1 MNNEAI
7 LEQIALNPNCRAVQL
22 ADWLDLDLEDVQA
35 SLAALQAVGDVSATP
50 GTSPAG
56 SPCQLY
62 DLTAKFQASDKG
74 THLAAKVGAAK
85 FRQSRPGLSKVA
97 LAIEYVRERGVA
109 TSSELHALLALKP
122 TEVAS
127 SYLAGA
133 LSDGRLVKD
142 GKNWTAG
149 AIKPV
154 PVLAKP
160 TPPATDPKPFAV
172 PVFVAPPPPQT
183 PAPQPAP
190 KPVPKSAPEPAPGV
204 ELAKPSMT
212 STYRCALW
220 SDGILEVQKDGETVA
235 ELPKAAGESLAAF
248 LGRLTAEQHGIK

>member
-22 ADWLDLDLEDVQA
+22 ADWLDIDLEDVQA

-62 DLTAKFQASDKG
+62 DLTAKFHASDKG
-74 THLAAKVGAAK
+74 VHLATKVGAAR

-109 TSSELHALLALKP
+109 TSAELHALLALKP

-127 SYLAGA
+127 SYLNGA

-149 AIKPV
+149 AIKP
-154 PVLAKP
+154 LASTAKP
-160 TPPATDPKPFAV
+160 AAEEPVKV
-172 PVFVAPPPPQT
+172 PVFVPR
-183 PAPQPAP
+183 
-190 KPVPKSAPEPAPGV
+190 PVPLVSAQQPPAAKLAPGID
-204 ELAKPSMT
+204 PSIPGANP
-212 STYRCALW
+212 TYRCALW

-248 LGRLTAEQHGIK
+248 LGRLAVETSTA

>member
-35 SLAALQAVGDVSATP
+35 SLAALRAVGDVAATP

-74 THLAAKVGAAK
+74 AHLATKVSAAK
-85 FRQSRPGLSKVA
+85 FRQGRPGLSKVA

-154 PVLAKP
+154 ASTAKSIPPAADAKP
-160 TPPATDPKPFAV
+160 VEV
-172 PVFVAPPPPQT
+172 PVFTAPPASK
-183 PAPQPAP
+183 PAPTPEPAP
-190 KPVPKSAPEPAPGV
+190 KPAPGV
-204 ELAKPSMT
+204 EPGKPSMG

-220 SDGILEVQKDGETVA
+220 SDGILEVQKDGETVV
-235 ELPKAAGESLAAF
+235 EMPKAAGESLAAF
-248 LGRLTAEQHGIK
+248 LGRLADEREASAQDHCTT